1 MPLSI
6 TINGT
11 DRTSSCRFES
21 LRIHNTITS
30 NADFADLAVF
40 VKDASW
46 RPQAAN
52 PVVIQTSSDSVIHF
66 AGSIEEIEEEQV
78 LLNSMRYRVSLKDY
92 TLLFDRRMVTQNYL
106 VTGPTTDLKAST
118 IISHIVSNYCST
130 DFSSTGVQT
139 APAVAEQRFDYVYP
153 SDAIRGM
160 ADQLQWLF
168 WIDYNKVVQF
178 VAAGSLPAPL
188 TSIDFDASSSG
199 SNWSNAKFS
208 ESAANVK
215 NRVILQGFKTKAS
228 AAMQSVFQGD
238 GFTKFNLLGYEP
250 AGISTGDMV
259 ADINGVPLTLY
270 TDTIDGTPST
280 ATVAGSSSKLY
291 ICYDNMG
298 ARMDYTPSS
307 TEILTVTFY
316 PLHDDGF
323 QYDDAAAQTNMAARE
338 GGDGVHMYQA
348 QDPGLTNLSGSADLA
363 VATATAL
370 TTRYGSPKIKGTFDS
385 FTQGWRAGQAFSGTS
400 AVRMSGFTKQFYVHA
415 VTKTLVNHPGST
427 GTPLWKHNV
436 EFGESPLPL

>member
-6 TINGT
+6 TVGGI
-11 DRTSSCRFES
+11 DRTSVCRFES

-40 VKDASW
+40 VKDATW
-46 RPQAAN
+46 RPKAGN
-52 PVVIQTSSDSVIHF
+52 VVVVATSSDAMVHF
-66 AGSIEEIEEEQV
+66 GGSIEEVTEEQV
-78 LLNSMRYRVSLKDY
+78 LLDDLRYRLSLKDY

-106 VTGPTTDLKAST
+106 VTGPTTSLAANN
-118 IISHIVSNYCST
+118 IISNIVTNYCST

-139 APAVAEQRFDYVYP
+139 APVVAEQRFDYVYP
-153 SDAIRGM
+153 SDAIRQM

-178 VAAGSLPAPL
+178 VSAGSLPAPL

-199 SNWSNAKFS
+199 SNWSNAVFT
-208 ESAANVK
+208 ESASNVK
-215 NRVILQGFKTKAS
+215 NRIILQGFKTKAV
-228 AAMQSVFQGD
+228 AAMQSVFVGD

-250 AGISTGDMV
+250 SGISTGDMV
-259 ADINGVPLTLY
+259 ATLNAAPLTLY

-280 ATVAGSSSKLY
+280 EIVAGSSSKLY

-307 TEILTVTFY
+307 SETITVTFY

-323 QYDDAAAQTNMAARE
+323 QYDDAAAQTEMASRE
-338 GGDGVHMYQA
+338 GGDGVHMYQS

-400 AVRMSGFTKQFYVHA
+400 VSRMSGFTKQFYVHA
-415 VTKTLVNHPGST
+415 VTKSLVNHPGST
-427 GTPLWKHNV
+427 GTPLWKHSV
-436 EFGESPLPL
+436 EFGESPLPV